1 MKMLLKIDRS
11 TQYYVTTNLNKISTI
26 FSTFEHILYE
36 LRFLILHSKFARYF
50 LQSKL
55 RNTCSLKQQRDSSVL
70 HLVYHHST
78 RYITLG
84 VVKIP

>member
-11 TQYYVTTNLNKISTI
+11 MQYYVTTNLNEISTI
-26 FSTFEHILYE
+26 FSTLERILYS

-55 RNTCSLKQQRDSSVL
+55 RNTCSPRQQRDSSVL
-70 HLVYHHST
+70 HLVYHRSARH
-78 RYITLG
+78 ITLG